1 MSDWNDRLFSRLG
14 FMTIP
19 NDLSVLASHLA
30 GEYTNRSQ
38 ALDDPVW
45 YVHLKAW
52 WRPVPLFVE
61 DSIVLFAEQANVL
74 NLDRPYR
81 QRLMRLCVREGQLV
95 GQFYQFAEPNSVL
108 GAGQNAGLL
117 AAISTAEIKEL
128 PGCILDVKRLGDRFS
143 GTPRSSDR
151 CSFSYPDGKGG
162 ENTGEVELGFEVG
175 PGYFHSYDRGIHPE
189 TRKVIWGATLGP
201 YRYTKL

>member
-1 MSDWNDRLFSRLG
+1 MAISD
-14 FMTIP
+14 
-19 NDLSVLASHLA
+19 DLRVLATLFA

-38 ALDDPVW
+38 ALDDSVW

-52 WRPVPLFVE
+52 WRSVPLFVE
-61 DSIVLFAEQANVL
+61 DSVVLFAEQANVL

-81 QRLMRLCVREGQLV
+81 QRLMRLCVREDQFV
-95 GQFYQFAEPNSVL
+95 GQFYQFADPNLVL
-108 GAGQNAGLL
+108 GAGQDSMRLSAV
-117 AAISTAEIKEL
+117 STAEIREL
-128 PGCILDVKRLGDRFS
+128 PGCVLDIKKMGDRFS
-143 GTPRSSDR
+143 GMPRVSDR
-151 CSFSYPDGKGG
+151 CCFSYPDGKGG

-201 YRYTKL
+201 YRYTKI

>member
-1 MSDWNDRLFSRLG
+1 MA
-14 FMTIP
+14 IP
-19 NDLSVLASHLA
+19 DDLRVLATLFA

-52 WRPVPLFVE
+52 WRSVPLFVE
-61 DSIVLFAEQANVL
+61 DSVVLFAEQANVL

-81 QRLMRLCVREGQLV
+81 QRLMRLCVREDKLV
-95 GQFYQFAEPNSVL
+95 SQFYQFADPNAVL
-108 GAGQNAGLL
+108 GAGQDPMLL
-117 AAISTAEIKEL
+117 AAVSTADIREL
-128 PGCILDVKRLGDRFS
+128 PGCILDIKKMGDRFS
-143 GTPRSSDR
+143 GMPRVSDR
-151 CSFSYPDGKGG
+151 CCFSYPDGKGG

-201 YRYTKL
+201 YRYTKI